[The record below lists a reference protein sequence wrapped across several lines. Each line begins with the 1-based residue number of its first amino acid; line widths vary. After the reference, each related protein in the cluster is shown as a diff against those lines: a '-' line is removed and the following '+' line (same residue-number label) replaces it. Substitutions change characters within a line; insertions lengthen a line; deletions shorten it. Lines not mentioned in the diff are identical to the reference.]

1 MKTLQEWKDVITKH
15 GVECKI
21 DETVGSHPCLVVVI
35 DEPNDYW
42 IDSYSD
48 SGWAVLIAR
57 VTAHAVCPVATY
69 VTLGGETYLVV
80 PTGNLD
86 VGAER
91 MVVSFYIE
99 GHGPTKLDALYDA
112 LTRKEPQP

>member
-1 MKTLQEWKDVITKH
+1 MKTLQEWKDVLERH
-15 GVECKI
+15 GIECKI

-57 VTAHAVCPVATY
+57 VTAKVFGEWAYY
-69 VTLGGETYLVV
+69 VPLGDEGYPNRWGLCDPHGLTAPASLV
-80 PTGNLD
+80 GQ
-86 VGAER
+86 
-91 MVVSFYIE
+91 
-99 GHGPTKLDALYDA
+99 GPTKLDALYDA
-112 LTRKEPQP
+112 MARKEPQP

>member
-1 MKTLQEWKDVITKH
+1 MPSLQEWKDVLENH
-15 GVECKI
+15 GFECKI

-57 VTAHAVCPVATY
+57 VTAKVFGEWAWFAPEDLNDDGFSDNWALVTDADPDAVQ
-69 VTLGGETYLVV
+69 G
-80 PTGNLD
+80 
-86 VGAER
+86 
-91 MVVSFYIE
+91 S
-99 GHGPTKLDALYDA
+99 GPTKLDALYDA
-112 LTRKEPQP
+112 LAMKEPQP